1 MLVYL
6 YDISKNNF
14 DKNEITTTLNVSI
27 IVWLTVDV
35 PSYCMVHKTAIL
47 PDLKTCAKYFNCSD
61 YGGAHVECRYPD
73 LFSTKEKKCVNFT
86 SVKCDSRPE
95 PQAPCK
101 NLTFEICEF
110 VVILNMHY
118 IKKTIIHKWFTC
130 EITSLY
136 TSK

>member
-1 MLVYL
+1 MYNI
-6 YDISKNNF
+6 YKDIF
-14 DKNEITTTLNVSI
+14 DKNKTTTLNVS
-27 IVWLTVDV
+27 LTVDV

-73 LFSTKEKKCVNFT
+73 LFSTKENKCVNFT

-101 NLTFEICEF
+101 NLTFVICEF

-118 IKKTIIHKWFTC
+118 LQKSII
-130 EITSLY
+130 LA
-136 TSK
+136 

>member
-1 MLVYL
+1 MYN
-6 YDISKNNF
+6 ITSIFFMKN
-14 DKNEITTTLNVSI
+14 KTTNALSLTI

-35 PSYCMVHKTAIL
+35 PSYCLVHKTAIL

-73 LFSTKEKKCVNFT
+73 LYSTKEKKCVNFT

-101 NLTFEICEF
+101 NL
-110 VVILNMHY
+110 VILNMHY
-118 IKKTIIHKWFTC
+118 LKKSFTLARK
-130 EITSLY
+130 TLKY
-136 TSK
+136 HRGTSKCMYFSVITHY